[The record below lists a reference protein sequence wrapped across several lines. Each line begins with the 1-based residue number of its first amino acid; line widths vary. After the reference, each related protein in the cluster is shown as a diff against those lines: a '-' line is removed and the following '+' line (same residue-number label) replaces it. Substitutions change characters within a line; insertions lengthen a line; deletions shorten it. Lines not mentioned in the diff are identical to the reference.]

1 MHNLVGEDGETS
13 ENKGP
18 PPACAKQ
25 YDLRVL
31 KHQAGPQGINQRNQR
46 ELTTL
51 CVLMDHL
58 VKGRNLEAADVI
70 AGRIKAVEK
79 ANQDGH
85 FHSAQYLELIPVK
98 VEGLTTAED
107 KQILRHES
115 HLDKSEWNTYGNTWN
130 GSGKG
135 SGQFGWVPNGH
146 GEPKGKKGGPKGEP
160 KGKKGGPKAKKGDG
174 KG

>member
-13 ENKGP
+13 EKDGP

-58 VKGRNLEAADVI
+58 VKGRTKEAADVI
-70 AGRIKAVEK
+70 AGRTKSVER
-79 ANQDGH
+79 ANQDGN
-85 FHSAQYLELIPVK
+85 FRSA
-98 VEGLTTAED
+98 
-107 KQILRHES
+107 
-115 HLDKSEWNTYGNTWN
+115 
-130 GSGKG
+130 
-135 SGQFGWVPNGH
+135 
-146 GEPKGKKGGPKGEP
+146 
-160 KGKKGGPKAKKGDG
+160 
-174 KG
+174 